1 MPIPWPSF
9 TGAPVPEAPPKPA
22 LSVVIPAFN
31 EAARLPPSLG
41 LIREYLGGLGA
52 TYEVIV
58 VDDGSR
64 DGTVAA
70 VEKLNAEGAGIR
82 LVRHQVNLGKGA
94 AVRTGVLA
102 SKGEIVLF
110 TDADLS
116 TPISDSAALLAAI
129 ADGADVAIGS
139 RALDRHLVEVHQPIY
154 RETMGRVFNLFVQVL
169 LLPGLH
175 DTQCGFKAFRG
186 DPGRE
191 IFEAVTSS
199 GFEFDTEVLYRARR
213 RGLVIREIPVHW
225 RNSADTRVSA
235 VRDSTRMFTALFR
248 IRRSVR

>member
-1 MPIPWPSF
+1 VAEIEVRP
-9 TGAPVPEAPPKPA
+9 T

-31 EAARLPPSLG
+31 EASRLPPSLD
-41 LIREYLGGLGA
+41 LVMDYLRSSSR

-70 VEKLNAEGAGIR
+70 VEALNGQGANVR

-102 SKGEIVLF
+102 SKGDIVLF

-116 TPISDSAALLAAI
+116 TPIGDAEPLIDAI
-129 ADGADVAIGS
+129 EAGADVAIGS
-139 RALDRHLVEVHQPIY
+139 RAIDRHLVEVHQPIY
-154 RETMGRVFNLFVQVL
+154 RETMGRVFNLFVQAL

-186 DPGRE
+186 DVGRE
-191 IFEAVTSS
+191 LFGAMVSR
-199 GFEFDTEVLYRARR
+199 GFEFDPEVLYRARR

-235 VRDSTRMFTALFR
+235 LRDSTRMFGALFR
-248 IRRSVR
+248 IRRTVR

>member
-1 MPIPWPSF
+1 M
-9 TGAPVPEAPPKPA
+9 PEAPAAPA

-31 EAARLPPSLG
+31 EASRLPPSLD
-41 LIREYLGGLGA
+41 LILAYLRASGR
-52 TYEVIV
+52 THEVIV

-64 DGTVAA
+64 DSTVAA
-70 VEKLNAEGAGIR
+70 VDTLNGTGADVR

-102 SKGEIVLF
+102 SRGDIVLF

-116 TPISDSAALLAAI
+116 TPIADAEPLILAI
-129 ADGADVAIGS
+129 EGGADVAIGS
-139 RALDRHLVEVHQPIY
+139 RALNRDLVEVHQPIY
-154 RETMGRVFNLFVQVL
+154 REAMGRVFNLFVQAL

-186 DPGRE
+186 DLGRE
-191 IFEAVTSS
+191 LFGATVST
-199 GFEFDTEVLYRARR
+199 GFDFDPEVLYRARR
-213 RGLVIREIPVHW
+213 RGLAIRGIPVHW

-235 VRDSTRMFTALFR
+235 VRDSTRMFAALFR
-248 IRRSVR
+248 IRRIVK

>member
-1 MPIPWPSF
+1 
-9 TGAPVPEAPPKPA
+9 VPEAQASPA

-31 EAARLPPSLG
+31 EASRLPPSVE
-41 LIREYLGGLGA
+41 LILEYLRAGGR

-64 DGTVAA
+64 DSTVAS
-70 VEKLNAEGAGIR
+70 VDKLNGEGADLR

-102 SKGEIVLF
+102 SKGDIVLF

-116 TPISDSAALLAAI
+116 TPISDADLLIRAI
-129 ADGADVAIGS
+129 EEGADVAIGS
-139 RALDRHLVEVHQPIY
+139 RALDRHLVSVHQPIY
-154 RETMGRVFNLFVQVL
+154 RETMGRVFNVFVQAL

-186 DPGRE
+186 DIGRE
-191 IFEAVTSS
+191 LFGAMTSR
-199 GFEFDTEVLYRARR
+199 GFEFDPEVLYRARR
-213 RGLVIREIPVHW
+213 QGLLIREIPVHW
-225 RNSADTRVSA
+225 HNSADTRVSA
-235 VRDSTRMFTALFR
+235 LRDSTRMFAALFR
-248 IRRSVR
+248 IRRSIR